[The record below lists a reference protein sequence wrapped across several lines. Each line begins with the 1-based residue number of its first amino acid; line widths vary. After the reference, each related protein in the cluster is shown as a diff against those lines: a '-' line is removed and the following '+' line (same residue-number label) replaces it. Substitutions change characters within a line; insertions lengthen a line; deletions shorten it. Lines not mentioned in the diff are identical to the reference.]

1 MNFQDH
7 LISSPIV
14 RGDGIYLYT
23 KNKKKY
29 FDSTGGL
36 TGTITLGWGNK
47 KSKMQ
52 FHHNLKKLRI

>member
-14 RGDGIYLYT
+14 KGDGIYLYT

-29 FDSTGGL
+29 FDSTG
-36 TGTITLGWGNK
+36 
-47 KSKMQ
+47 
-52 FHHNLKKLRI
+52 RIYWNNYSWMG